1 MGWDSNSHILLTAPV
16 SLEDISWATGTGGP
30 PYELGDMIATG
41 SYKIMSKCKPV
52 RSSSPGILSMNE
64 RKAVRY
70 GFGAS
75 LPPLLGGTLDAVW
88 SYEKPRGLAT
98 NIQGHTDNEWYRAL
112 DFDGYYSQ
120 ANYVP
125 LKAEIEVTKGTG
137 SISQA
142 SIGAVTVTLKM
153 NANADSRWTS
163 NCMSFRDFLDS
174 GNTSMWNDY
183 VFAFLITDVTRGEST
198 FVVTN
203 QSPNDLFG
211 SGSGT
216 MAVFSFYQDD
226 KYPGSGYVGPKVPA
240 LANANMGDTFQVIA
254 CLTVRENMG
263 TTGNLTNL
271 YNVYTGSTSPT
282 WQRVYSAYTLAFAS
296 SCDRAN
302 GTCKGMWSIANV
314 TGSNFVLSAVS
325 DSTGIAMKENG
336 SSINALGHKYL
347 FTLTGNY
354 DTTNCPDWS
363 QASALGTLPAS
374 VVIEL
379 VKTSESQLG
388 TFCHDDDV
396 AHYSWS
402 GISTQGLV
410 TLRWSKGF
418 NLANQRVVT
427 GATISPFYDPSN
439 GGVESNPDH
448 GYAVQ
453 YYSGAPASATFYA
466 KVYFEYGGET
476 VLVGTSNSVTITY

>member
-1 MGWDSNSHILLTAPV
+1 MGWNGNILTAPI
-16 SLEDISWATGTGGP
+16 SLGDISVAAGIGGDT
-30 PYELGDMIATG
+30 YDLGYMIANG

-52 RSSSPGILSMNE
+52 RSSSPGVLSMNE

-98 NIQGHTDNEWYRAL
+98 YNEWYRAL

-142 SIGAVTVTLKM
+142 SLGSVTVTLKM
-153 NANADSRWTS
+153 NANVDSRWTS

-174 GNTSMWNDY
+174 GHTSMWNDY
-183 VFAFLITDVTRGEST
+183 VFAFLITDVTRSEST
-198 FVVTN
+198 FVVTSK
-203 QSPNDLFG
+203 SPSDLFG
-211 SGSGT
+211 SGEGT
-216 MAVFSFYQDD
+216 LAVFGFYEDD
-226 KYPGSGYVGPKVPA
+226 HYPGDGTVDPRVPA
-240 LANANMGDTFQVIA
+240 LYSANTSDTFRVIA
-254 CLTVRENMG
+254 CLVVRETMG
-263 TTGNLTNL
+263 TTGNLQNN
-271 YNVYTGSTSPT
+271 YNVYTNNTSPT

-296 SCDRAN
+296 GCDRAN
-302 GTCKGMWSIANV
+302 GICKGMWSIANI

-363 QASALGTLPAS
+363 QASALGTLPAL
-374 VVIEL
+374 VVIDL
-379 VKTSESQLG
+379 VMTNVSQLG

-396 AHYSWS
+396 VHYSWS
-402 GISTQGLV
+402 SIQTQGYQ
-410 TLRWSKGF
+410 TMRWSKGF
-418 NLANQRVVT
+418 NLANQRAVT
-427 GATISPFYDPSN
+427 GVTISPFYDPSN

-466 KVYFEYGGET
+466 KVYFEYGGDT